1 MPRVAAAVASRI
13 SKAPA
18 AGSVSDGTPS
28 MVRVGV
34 VVRASRFCHC
44 ASGRFEITIQPIA
57 PARSTAMTHSGL
69 IWTP

>member
-13 SKAPA
+13 SNAPA
-18 AGSVSDGTPS
+18 AGSVSDGMPS
-28 MVRVGV
+28 SVRVGA

-69 IWTP
+69 I